1 MFAFDHLF
9 YIFREDTS
17 VGNMFFLTSAV
28 KKSFEMV
35 MLTVSQKWPV
45 LLYGPAGAGKSALIH
60 KLAQDSR
67 NQGMSFLFFP
77 IVLAVGSFGLL
88 FYLLDLFH

>member
-17 VGNMFFLTSAV
+17 VGNMFFLTSDV

-35 MLTVSQKWPV
+35 MLAVSQKWPV
-45 LLYGPAGAGKSALIH
+45 LLYGPAGTGKSALIH